1 MVIVPWSFR
10 RRPEAG
16 RPQSR
21 NTSVAPSFA
30 EQRASAMPFP
40 VRKLL
45 FSLLFVVISGTLSS
59 AMAQSNAKATGV
71 NQDVLSQISQRMKS
85 FIDSS
90 LVLA

>member
-1 MVIVPWSFR
+1 
-10 RRPEAG
+10 
-16 RPQSR
+16 
-21 NTSVAPSFA
+21 
-30 EQRASAMPFP
+30 